1 MPIRIPPE
9 SSWCRLH
16 LILLQDST
24 PQLKQ
29 GASIMEVERRTRVQ
43 SFHFRERYLRD
54 SQKISY
60 VLPGAELRQSL
71 DTLWTHSFHSASSR
85 FLIHDFVNCAEYQI
99 FSMYSSTWRF
109 HPTTKGHVH
118 GCGVISIA
126 NARFSS

>member
-1 MPIRIPPE
+1 VIEPHAASIHDLDFLVQGPGQMPIRIPPE
-9 SSWCRLH
+9 SSWCRLY

-43 SFHFRERYLRD
+43 SFHFRERYLGD

-71 DTLWTHSFHSASSR
+71 DTLVSFRFVAVSHS
-85 FLIHDFVNCAEYQI
+85 
-99 FSMYSSTWRF
+99 
-109 HPTTKGHVH
+109 
-118 GCGVISIA
+118 
-126 NARFSS
+126 